1 MFHQANL
8 AKTSRRRNSKTEAL
22 KSARE
27 NVRHWRLMTALVRE
41 KRVLAISPAPAVS
54 EPHASRPSA
63 SHPVDTHAHAI
74 ITAPMTNKR
83 SEPIANLRSHGI
95 NKF

>member
-1 MFHQANL
+1 MSHQANL

-27 NVRHWRLMTALVRE
+27 NVRQGRSIAALVRE
-41 KRVLAISPAPAVS
+41 NRALTISPAPAVS

-63 SHPVDTHAHAI
+63 SHPGDTHAHAI

-95 NKF
+95 NKS